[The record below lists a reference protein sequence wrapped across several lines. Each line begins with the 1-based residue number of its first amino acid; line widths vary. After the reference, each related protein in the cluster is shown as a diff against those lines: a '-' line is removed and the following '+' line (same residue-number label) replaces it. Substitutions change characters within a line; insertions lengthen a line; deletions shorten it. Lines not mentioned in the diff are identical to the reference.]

1 MNYGHLPK
9 AGGLAIF
16 GLALGDV
23 GLLFLAAAITILLVL
38 ALRRYFRRDKSIGD
52 V

>member
-1 MNYGHLPK
+1 MDYGHLPK

-16 GLALGDV
+16 GLALGDI
-23 GLLFLAAAITILLVL
+23 GLLLLASAVTIFLVL
-38 ALRRYFRRDKSIGD
+38 ALRRYFRRNKSVGD

>member
-16 GLALGDV
+16 GVALGDI
-23 GLLFLAAAITILLVL
+23 GLVLLASAVTILAVL
-38 ALRRYFRRDKSIGD
+38 ALRRYFRRDKSIGEA
-52 V
+52 